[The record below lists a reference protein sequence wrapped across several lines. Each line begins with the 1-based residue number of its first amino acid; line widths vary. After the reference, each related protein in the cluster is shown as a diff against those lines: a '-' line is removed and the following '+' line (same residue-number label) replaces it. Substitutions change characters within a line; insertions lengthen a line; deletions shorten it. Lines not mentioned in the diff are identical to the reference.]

1 MIMVETELPC
11 RDHGKSHTLHILI
24 LTVKFIIFFLFQWTC
39 TKFLW
44 NIDRLDLH
52 VVSFTCQKSRKR
64 IVNICT
70 YHVSQ
75 NEIKI
80 QR

>member
-52 VVSFTCQKSRKR
+52 VVS
-64 IVNICT
+64 
-70 YHVSQ
+70 HV
-75 NEIKI
+75 
-80 QR
+80 